1 MVNKQAG
8 DRLRFKGL
16 TPSSLGEGGKR
27 LPHAAGG
34 MRDGAALGATL
45 RQFLRE
51 AARCFA
57 VFPHSLAAPF
67 PGCYASGTN
76 TRPRE
81 ALRGRVN
88 SSFMHRSHTLGTPPP
103 SITWPADKL

>member
-45 RQFLRE
+45 RQHLRE
-51 AARCFA
+51 ATRCSRTAWQLLSPA
-57 VFPHSLAAPF
+57 V
-67 PGCYASGTN
+67 
-76 TRPRE
+76 TR
-81 ALRGRVN
+81 AGRT
-88 SSFMHRSHTLGTPPP
+88 HAH
-103 SITWPADKL
+103 AKLCVCV